1 VDDGSGGGS
10 LLFDDIAGN
19 VLAVPFDNGRL
30 AITGQAV
37 TVLQGLYV
45 RRSDLGFWQVS
56 RNGTL
61 VQAGGSADANL
72 VSVSRA
78 GEAEPLV
85 AETGRYRRP
94 RVSPDGNRV
103 VVEVAAAGQ
112 GSTANGTVDLWM
124 VNRSAGTF
132 NRFTFGSTNGD
143 PAWTR
148 DGRRVAF
155 ARLAKDGSFDIYW
168 QPADGSGSAE
178 LLYEAPGSQWPYGFT
193 PDGKTML
200 FDEMVGGAPIRI
212 ATVTV
217 PGGKSAKLA
226 MESGFSNRL
235 GELSP
240 DGKWLAYTSTESGRT
255 EVYVRAFPGPGGKWE
270 VSNNGGDQVLWNPNG
285 RELFYRDGAKVIAVS
300 VSTSPTFEVL
310 KRTVL
315 FDDRFATAGTLNWDV
330 FPDGN
335 HFVMVRPVDR
345 DAKLVVTVNWL
356 AELKRAAK
364 K

>member
-1 VDDGSGGGS
+1 
-10 LLFDDIAGN
+10 
-19 VLAVPFDNGRL
+19 
-30 AITGQAV
+30 
-37 TVLQGLYV
+37 
-45 RRSDLGFWQVS
+45 
-56 RNGTL
+56 
-61 VQAGGSADANL
+61 
-72 VSVSRA
+72 
-78 GEAEPLV
+78 
-85 AETGRYRRP
+85 
-94 RVSPDGNRV
+94 
-103 VVEVAAAGQ
+103 
-112 GSTANGTVDLWM
+112 
-124 VNRSAGTF
+124 
-132 NRFTFGSTNGD
+132 
-143 PAWTR
+143 
-148 DGRRVAF
+148 
-155 ARLAKDGSFDIYW
+155 
-168 QPADGSGSAE
+168 
-178 LLYEAPGSQWPYGFT
+178 
-193 PDGKTML
+193 
-200 FDEMVGGAPIRI
+200 
-212 ATVTV
+212 
-217 PGGKSAKLA
+217 